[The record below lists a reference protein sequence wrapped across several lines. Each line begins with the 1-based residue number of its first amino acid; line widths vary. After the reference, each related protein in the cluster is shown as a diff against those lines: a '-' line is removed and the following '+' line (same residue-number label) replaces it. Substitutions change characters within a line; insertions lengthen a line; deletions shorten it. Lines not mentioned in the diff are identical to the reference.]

1 MTKATLEEIVID
13 VRYRRSRGEN
23 LRTTIGD
30 IVWPSLLMLD
40 FLIFAR
46 RLRDPMKLLNHSSVL
61 IGTHT
66 SALYVDG
73 DALPCPENG
82 QRNDLF

>member
-1 MTKATLEEIVID
+1 MKLLLMLDIGGLAAKTCARQL
-13 VRYRRSRGEN
+13 
-23 LRTTIGD
+23 GD

-46 RLRDPMKLLNHSSVL
+46 RLRDPMKLLNHSFVL